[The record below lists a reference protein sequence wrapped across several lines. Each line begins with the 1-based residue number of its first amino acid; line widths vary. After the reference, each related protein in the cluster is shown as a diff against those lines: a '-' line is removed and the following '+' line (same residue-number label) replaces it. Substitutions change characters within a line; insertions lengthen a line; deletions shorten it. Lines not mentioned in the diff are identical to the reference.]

1 MTSIIGAPTLD
12 SALAALSSLIGAE
25 EGNVTVFC
33 EDKLTLLAEK
43 AAVLHAKGTF
53 TATVTTFKRF
63 LKGDRAILS
72 KQGSVM
78 EISSILSDCADEL
91 HCFKKGAAQAVY
103 ETIAQLL
110 SSRADAALLRKSAE
124 ETEGMLSHKLSD
136 LAFVLEKYDEF
147 LKERGLL
154 DENGYLALLPQRIEE
169 ELRGSH
175 IVFFAFPSFTRQ
187 AMEGVRAAIGCG
199 GKVTG
204 IFLAGKGVY
213 TNEAAHA
220 FRLAAEEMGGAASRE
235 LPSDLAGDAAY
246 VAEWLFSPE
255 IYGRERDRREHIH
268 LFRAADESEEMET
281 ACAVI
286 KKHVLTEG
294 LRYRDFAIL
303 LPDKARFAQAER
315 MLKDYRIPFFS
326 DRKRALSEHPFCRF
340 ALDVLACI
348 HDGGTP
354 DSVDAVLSSVYFG
367 SADDYR
373 NYLLK
378 YGGYRGAVNRE
389 IKDGDAVKGYDR
401 ASLVELREKLRAVLA
416 LFPRTGKGT
425 KYTAAVRSLFD
436 LVGGAEITET
446 LSEKFEGAEKEFL
459 DVAPLYEILD
469 EIDSL
474 AGEMKFTAL
483 EFSDLLRSGLEAKEI
498 SMIPQSADAV
508 FLGDATES
516 RFARVPVLFLLGADE
531 SLPRASGDTAVI
543 TDGEIK
549 RLEALSL
556 EIEPQIKV
564 VNMRAKESLYL
575 NLCSFQR
582 ELYVGCPLRVMGEE
596 ARRGEAF
603 LSIDRMCFGAP
614 MPETYL
620 YKSCERAPALRNLLR
635 LKEDYAAGKE
645 QSLAPYLSLRAM
657 LQEREDLRPLSA
669 GEKKPSEK
677 LPALLFGGQI
687 SPSLLESYF
696 ACPYAS
702 FAAHAL
708 RLREREERSVLDT
721 DTGTFVHTVLEQTAP
736 HFNEYADEEEC
747 GAAAESVARELLAS
761 PRYAFLTDTGAGAYT
776 GERLVKECG
785 SVTRACFRQ
794 VHFSDF
800 SVEAEEREIYLPAI
814 GLKGR
819 TDRIDSC
826 GDYVRIIDYKTGEID
841 DTPAAYYT
849 GRKLQLELYLLAAS
863 EGKVPAGAFYFP
875 ARDEFS
881 GTDAPPFRMKGFF
894 VKDDGLLAHMDTL
907 RTEGKSAFYEGGG
920 RSEKCLP
927 QEAFGDFLDYA
938 VLVSQRAIGEM
949 EAGNLAPSP
958 YDGACK
964 YCKFRGMC
972 GFSGVERKEA
982 AVTCAQIAA
991 IAKAERGEK

>member
-12 SALAALSSLIGAE
+12 AALAALSSLIDAE

-63 LKGDRAILS
+63 LKGDRTILS

-78 EISSILSDCADEL
+78 EISSILSDHADEL

-136 LAFVLEKYDEF
+136 LAFVLEKYDGF

-169 ELRGSH
+169 ELRGGH

-187 AMEGVRAAIGCG
+187 AMEGVRAALGCG
-199 GKVTG
+199 GRVTG

-220 FRLAAEEMGGAASRE
+220 FRLAAEEMGGAVSRE

-255 IYGRERDRREHIH
+255 IYGRERERREHIH

-315 MLKDYRIPFFS
+315 MLKDYRFPFFS
-326 DRKRALSEHPFCRF
+326 DRKRPLSEHPFCRF

-367 SADDYR
+367 NADDYR

-401 ASLVELREKLRAVLA
+401 ASLIALREKLRAVLA
-416 LFPRTGKGT
+416 LFPRTGKGA
-425 KYTAAVRSLFD
+425 KFTAAVRSLYD

-446 LSEKFEGAEKEFL
+446 LSEKFEGAERGFL

-469 EIDSL
+469 EIDPL

-564 VNMRAKESLYL
+564 VNMRARESLYL

-603 LSIDRMCFGAP
+603 LSIDNMCFGAP

-635 LKEDYAAGKE
+635 LREDYAAGKE
-645 QSLAPYLSLRAM
+645 QSLEPYFSLRAM
-657 LQEREDLRPLSA
+657 LQEREDLRSLAA
-669 GEKKPSEK
+669 GEKGPSEK

-696 ACPYAS
+696 ACPYSS

-747 GAAAESVARELLAS
+747 GTAAESIARELLAS
-761 PRYAFLTDTGAGAYT
+761 PRYALF
-776 GERLVKECG
+776 
-785 SVTRACFRQ
+785 
-794 VHFSDF
+794 
-800 SVEAEEREIYLPAI
+800 AEH
-814 GLKGR
+814 GR
-819 TDRIDSC
+819 GCIH
-826 GDYVRIIDYKTGEID
+826 G
-841 DTPAAYYT
+841 
-849 GRKLQLELYLLAAS
+849 
-863 EGKVPAGAFYFP
+863 
-875 ARDEFS
+875 
-881 GTDAPPFRMKGFF
+881 
-894 VKDDGLLAHMDTL
+894 
-907 RTEGKSAFYEGGG
+907 
-920 RSEKCLP
+920 
-927 QEAFGDFLDYA
+927 
-938 VLVSQRAIGEM
+938 
-949 EAGNLAPSP
+949 
-958 YDGACK
+958 
-964 YCKFRGMC
+964 
-972 GFSGVERKEA
+972 
-982 AVTCAQIAA
+982 
-991 IAKAERGEK
+991 